1 MAAGDETRVGNL
13 FRFALSL
20 TRKSR
25 SSSIARSDYWQL
37 PAVGSSAGVRQV
49 PKRLTSQSERLTR
62 GATVT
67 IAASDASGSS
77 LVLPGGDSSGMVVA
91 AALTPNEP
99 FASGSLTPPSLTSA
113 FDASAMPNLDA
124 ARTGFGASSLGNLA
138 VGVPEP
144 SALVLVLLA
153 LSSVVGVS
161 IARPRYVRRNGP

>member
-1 MAAGDETRVGNL
+1 
-13 FRFALSL
+13 
-20 TRKSR
+20 
-25 SSSIARSDYWQL
+25 
-37 PAVGSSAGVRQV
+37 
-49 PKRLTSQSERLTR
+49 
-62 GATVT
+62 
-67 IAASDASGSS
+67 
-77 LVLPGGDSSGMVVA
+77 
-91 AALTPNEP
+91 
-99 FASGSLTPPSLTSA
+99 LTPPSLTSA